1 METCTNQPAWSRDKT
16 SSKKKKN
23 KYSKSLLHQ
32 VMGCHKWTST
42 EINQCT
48 SKKIKQMIC
57 EIVCCWM
64 QLSRR
69 SWIYSTGTV
78 EMTSHQCTLNP
89 HISLIM
95 ECDMNI
101 WNRIYNSVSLPEYL
115 ITNVQHHF
123 KSQIS
128 NYSNSFLSCKYANSN
143 LWSDNHE
150 KSLHMS
156 KTIRLRVNRIF
167 IFLLWW
173 SRYTFTCV
181 AEENGW
187 STKKTNLNPISHV
200 AFTHTYTHTVRWTWL
215 WQWFHFQFYNTKP
228 WAILLF

>member
-1 METCTNQPAWSRDKT
+1 MLFLFILLCVICLLHIDQRATESESLLDKDVGKRENRAQHSSASYFSEHCTYSFIHTVHMETCTNQPAWSRDKT

-48 SKKIKQMIC
+48 FKKIKQMIC

-89 HISLIM
+89 LISLIM

-128 NYSNSFLSCKYANSN
+128 NNSN
-143 LWSDNHE
+143 
-150 KSLHMS
+150 
-156 KTIRLRVNRIF
+156 
-167 IFLLWW
+167 
-173 SRYTFTCV
+173 
-181 AEENGW
+181 
-187 STKKTNLNPISHV
+187 
-200 AFTHTYTHTVRWTWL
+200 
-215 WQWFHFQFYNTKP
+215 
-228 WAILLF
+228 